1 MITRLKAFIFFCIF
15 FVHGSFGQDPYHY
28 LIDKTCGLP
37 SNSVYDIFQDKTGY
51 IWFATDEGLC
61 RYDGTKYTSFS
72 GDTQTSKAGSCI
84 AQDRLGRIWYSNFD
98 GYLYYIEAGKL
109 NALYNKK
116 PRGYFKYGID
126 DNYLYIVAEKG
137 VAVYNIKTLK
147 FIKCILLNDSSISSA
162 SIIDKRFYVVGDF
175 LYEIA
180 GGELVRTLP
189 FVNKINGNSV
199 FPLIIQKNTEG
210 LVFISKNTNTHQILK
225 ANGEFV
231 VSQRPSAINFVQ
243 NVTVTTD
250 GLWLCNP
257 KGAYL
262 VDKFEHYKG
271 YFSSFNISSVF
282 KDRRNNY
289 WFATVNKGVLLVP
302 DFTNRLV
309 QMKSRPVKVRLD
321 KNLLY
326 VSTEDDAIYQMDLK
340 GNSAKLLY
348 QGDSNHAINQ
358 LFIDRQTGHVI
369 FSSNTFNVLSN
380 QRKKIINARIAVKE
394 VDKVDDK
401 YLSFAA
407 SGSFGLFK
415 VGNNLTKSSW
425 DTLFNTRETTI
436 HHFSQAALMSNVNA
450 KSTSYNA
457 VHKSIYYATN
467 LGLYYVNLNTTGEIT
482 YKNEVLYIKN
492 LVSYGE
498 NTFALSTDG
507 KLYQISSKQRIVP
520 ITLSDKYVIKGAH
533 RISKSNSLMI
543 IYANSGLYSYNMAT
557 NLLSKLSNSYQ
568 DFDVTDVVDAGGH
581 LVMATSK
588 GMLIEN
594 KQSQKSNYL
603 NQFLIEDVIVNNRA
617 VAKTELNQLSYQQR
631 NVEIDYALLA
641 FTPKEK
647 SDIYY
652 KLNDDRW
659 LPLASQSG
667 SLKLSSL
674 SPGNYKVVFKV
685 DGLEVEKVSFTINKP
700 LWLSFWF
707 ISSICGLLIIA
718 GYLTSKF
725 KIEQNNKRNQLN
737 LDKVRLENNLNQ
749 SKLKA
754 IKSQMNPHFFY
765 NALNTIQSFVLAN
778 EKKQAVNYLSKFANL
793 TRTILEMSEKEEVS
807 LAEEIRTIGFY
818 LDIEK
823 ARFDNDFEY
832 QMIELGIGNS
842 EELKIPSM
850 LLQPYLENAVKHG
863 LLHKAGPK
871 RLKITF
877 ENSNNQLIVSIDDN
891 GIGRKKSIEL
901 NKIKKGTHKSFA
913 TDAIQSR
920 IDLINE
926 NKKYKITVEYIDK
939 IAANDQSIGTT
950 VIIKFPLN

>member
-1 MITRLKAFIFFCIF
+1 MITRLKALLFFCF
-15 FVHGSFGQDPYHY
+15 AFVYGLYGQDPYHY
-28 LIDKTCGLP
+28 IIDKTSGLP

-51 IWFATDEGLC
+51 VWFATDEGLC

-72 GDTQTSKAGSCI
+72 GDAQTSKAGSCI
-84 AQDRLGRIWYSNFD
+84 AQDRFGRIWYSNFD

-126 DNYLYIVAEKG
+126 DNYLYIVAENG
-137 VAVYNIKTLK
+137 VAVYNIKTLQ
-147 FIKCILLNDSSISSA
+147 FVKCITINDSSISSA
-162 SIIDKRFYVVGDF
+162 SLIDNRFYVVGDF
-175 LYEIA
+175 LYEISD
-180 GGELVRTLP
+180 GQLIRKLP
-189 FVNKINGNSV
+189 FASRVNGNSV
-199 FPLIIQKNTEG
+199 FPVIIQKNVEG
-210 LVFISKNTNTHQILK
+210 LIFISKNTDTHQVLK
-225 ANGEFV
+225 SDGEFV
-231 VSQRPSAINFVQ
+231 RFQRPSEINFVQ
-243 NVTVTTD
+243 NTALTAD

-262 VDKFEHYKG
+262 VDKLGRYKSYFNHY
-271 YFSSFNISSVF
+271 NISSVF
-282 KDRRNNY
+282 KDSSNNY

-309 QMKSRPVKVRLD
+309 EMKSRPVKVRLD
-321 KNLLY
+321 KDLLY
-326 VSTEDDAIYQMDLK
+326 ISTEDDAIYQMDLK
-340 GNSAKLLY
+340 GKSAKLIY
-348 QGDSNHAINQ
+348 RGDSNHAINQ
-358 LFIDRQTGHVI
+358 LFIDPQTGNII
-369 FSSNTFNVLSN
+369 FSSNTFNVLSKQKRN
-380 QRKKIINARIAVKE
+380 LINARIAIKE
-394 VDKVDDK
+394 VDKVDYK
-401 YLSFAA
+401 YFSFAA

-415 VGNNLTKSSW
+415 VGNKSYQSNW
-425 DTLFNTRETTI
+425 DSLYSAQENNI
-436 HHFSQAALMSNVNA
+436 HNFSQAALMSNVNA

-457 VHKSIYYATN
+457 THKVIYYATN
-467 LGLYYVNLNTTGEIT
+467 LGLYYVSLNATGEIS

-492 LVSYGE
+492 LISYRDI
-498 NTFALSTDG
+498 TFALSTNG
-507 KLYQISSKQRIVP
+507 KLYQISGDQRIVP
-520 ITLSDKYVIKGAH
+520 VTLSDKYVIKGAH

-543 IYANSGLYSYNMAT
+543 IYANSGLYCYDMESK
-557 NLLSKLSNSYQ
+557 LLSRLSNSYQ
-568 DFDVTDVVDAGGH
+568 DFDVTDVVETGGH

-594 KQSQKSNYL
+594 KKGPKSTYL
-603 NQFLIEDVIVNNRA
+603 NKFLIEDVIVNNQA
-617 VAKTELNQLSYQQR
+617 VAKTQLNQLSYQQR
-631 NVEIDYALLA
+631 NIEIDYALLA

-647 SDIYY
+647 SDIFY
-652 KLNDDRW
+652 KLNDDKW

-674 SPGNYKVVFKV
+674 SPGTYKVLFKV

-707 ISSICGLLIIA
+707 VSSLCVLLVIA
-718 GYLTSKF
+718 GYLTYKF
-725 KIEQNNKRNQLN
+725 KIEQNNKRNQLK
-737 LDKVRLENNLNQ
+737 LDRISLENNLNQ

-823 ARFDNDFEY
+823 ARFDNDFDY
-832 QMIELGIGNS
+832 QIVELGFGNK
-842 EELKIPSM
+842 EEVKIPSM

-871 RLKITF
+871 MLKITF
-877 ENSNNQLIVSIDDN
+877 ENMNNELLVSIDDN

-901 NKIKKGTHKSFA
+901 NKIKQGTHKSFA
-913 TDAIQSR
+913 TEAIQSR

-926 NKKYKITVEYIDK
+926 NKKHQITVEYVDK
-939 IAANDQSIGTT
+939 IAANAQALGTT
-950 VIIKFPLN
+950 VIIKFPLS

>member
-1 MITRLKAFIFFCIF
+1 MIKRLKALLFICFAFG
-15 FVHGSFGQDPYHY
+15 HSLYGQDPYHY
-28 LIDKTCGLP
+28 LIDKTSGLP

-72 GDTQTSKAGSCI
+72 GDAQTSKAGSCI
-84 AQDRLGRIWYSNFD
+84 AQDRFGRIWYSNFD
-98 GYLYYIEAGKL
+98 GYIYYVEAGRL
-109 NALYNKK
+109 HALHNKK
-116 PRGYFKYGID
+116 PSGYFKYGID

-137 VAVYNIKTLK
+137 VSVYDIETLQ
-147 FIKCILLNDSSISSA
+147 FIKCIAIKDSSISSA
-162 SIIDKRFYVVGDF
+162 SMIDDRFYVVGDF
-175 LYEIA
+175 LYEISD
-180 GGELVRTLP
+180 GKLVRKLP
-189 FVNKINGNSV
+189 FVSKVAGNSV
-199 FPLIIQKNTEG
+199 FPVIIQKIAQG
-210 LVFISKNTNTHQILK
+210 LVFISKNTSAHQLLNTDGKLVRFK
-225 ANGEFV
+225 
-231 VSQRPSAINFVQ
+231 RPNAINFVQ
-243 NVTVTTD
+243 NVTVTAD

-257 KGAYL
+257 KGACL
-262 VDKFEHYKG
+262 VDKFEHYKS

-282 KDRRNNY
+282 KDRKNNY
-289 WFATVNKGVLLVP
+289 WFASVNKGVLLVP
-302 DFTNRLV
+302 DFTNKLIE
-309 QMKSRPVKVRLD
+309 MKSRPVKVRLD
-321 KNLLY
+321 KDLLY
-326 VSTEDDAIYQMDLK
+326 ISTEDDAIYQMDLK
-340 GNSAKLLY
+340 GNSVKLLHR
-348 QGDSNHAINQ
+348 GDSNHAINQ
-358 LFIDRQTGHVI
+358 LFVDRQTGHII
-369 FSSNTFNVLSN
+369 FSSNTFNVLSK
-380 QRKKIINARIAVKE
+380 QRKKIINARIAIKE
-394 VDKVDDK
+394 VDKVDGK
-401 YLSFAA
+401 YFSFAA
-407 SGSFGLFK
+407 SGSFGLFT
-415 VGNNLTKSSW
+415 VGDRSFKSNW
-425 DTLFNTRETTI
+425 DTLFKAQENTI

-450 KSTSYNA
+450 KSTSYNV
-457 VHKSIYYATN
+457 VHKTIYYATN
-467 LGLYYVNLNTTGEIT
+467 LGLYYVNLNAAGEIR

-507 KLYQISSKQRIVP
+507 KLYQISNKQRIVP
-520 ITLSDKYVIKGAH
+520 VTLSDKYVIKGAH

-543 IYANSGLYSYNMAT
+543 IYATSGLYAYDMAT
-557 NLLSKLSNSYQ
+557 KLLNKLSNSYQ

-581 LVMATSK
+581 LIMATSK
-588 GMLIEN
+588 GMLIDN

-603 NQFLIEDVIVNNRA
+603 NQFLIEEVTVNNRA
-617 VAKTELNQLSYQQR
+617 VAKTELNQLSYRQH

-652 KLNDDRW
+652 KLNDDKW

-674 SPGNYKVVFKV
+674 SPGKYKVVFKV
-685 DGLEVEKVSFTINKP
+685 DGLEVERVSFTINKP

-707 ISSICGLLIIA
+707 ISSLCGLLIIA
-718 GYLTSKF
+718 GYLISKF
-725 KIEQNNKRNQLN
+725 KIEQNNRRNQLK
-737 LDKVRLENNLNQ
+737 LDRVSLENNLNQ

-832 QMIELGIGNS
+832 QIIELGIGNK

-871 RLKITF
+871 QLKITF
-877 ENSNNQLIVSIDDN
+877 ENSNNQLIVRIDDN

-901 NKIKKGTHKSFA
+901 NKIKQGTHKSFA
-913 TDAIQSR
+913 TEAIQSR

-926 NKKYKITVEYIDK
+926 NKKHKITVEYIDK
-939 IAANDQSIGTT
+939 IAANDQSMGTT